1 MHHVFCL
8 MGKSASGKDSI
19 YQELLRHEDLRLHKV
34 VPYTTRPIKEH
45 EQEGREYHFTTL
57 EEFERFRNEGRIIEY
72 RMYESF
78 YGPWYYYTRDD
89 GQIDPASRDVLL
101 IGTLESYKA
110 LRAFYGEECVVPL
123 YVNVEDGLRLERALK
138 REREVERP
146 RYAEMCRRF
155 LADMEDF
162 SEEKLAEAGI
172 TEIFDNTDFDRCVDK
187 IRARIL
193 SFA

>member
-1 MHHVFCL
+1 M
-8 MGKSASGKDSI
+8 
-19 YQELLRHEDLRLHKV
+19 
-34 VPYTTRPIKEH
+34 
-45 EQEGREYHFTTL
+45 
-57 EEFERFRNEGRIIEY
+57 
-72 RMYESF
+72 
-78 YGPWYYYTRDD
+78 
-89 GQIDPASRDVLL
+89 
-101 IGTLESYKA
+101 
-110 LRAFYGEECVVPL
+110 
-123 YVNVEDGLRLERALK
+123 NVEDGLRLERALK

-187 IRARIL
+187 ISARIL